1 MDTTFILGAIIGL
14 LAGAA
19 GGYVLF
25 TRLLA
30 RRASDII
37 AEAERKGEILKEK
50 KILRRKRSLSS

>member
-1 MDTTFILGAIIGL
+1 MDMTFILGALIGL

-30 RRASDII
+30 RKASDLI
-37 AEAERKGEILKEK
+37 AEAERKGEVLKEK
-50 KILRRKRSLSS
+50 KILQAQMRE